1 MDMPLAL
8 ATIAADAER
17 GEMIFPT
24 NVDIAL
30 RVRRMLDDPDCAIE
44 PLSKLIST
52 EPVLSA
58 RVVAVANSIA
68 YNPYGRTSS
77 DLRSAVS
84 RIGMNTLRSLA
95 TAVVVRQMQ
104 AMPKTPALQAL
115 AQRLWL
121 HTTEVATLARVIAKK
136 VTHQDPEAA
145 FFAGVVH
152 EVGSFYLLSRAAD
165 FPDLLQEPLTAWRE
179 GGEAQLGRAVLKAL
193 AVPEPVLAALEVMWD
208 GFLAMPP
215 ASLGDTL
222 LLADELASQESPLAE
237 LAGLGR
243 QGDLGDLNLLIGEA
257 MLQSILADS
266 AEEMASLSAAL
277 QA

>member
-165 FPDLLQEPLTAWRE
+165 FPELLQEPFAAWRE
-179 GGEAQLGRAVLKAL
+179 GGEAQVGRAVLKAL

-243 QGDLGDLNLLIGEA
+243 QGALGDLNLLIGEE

>member
-165 FPDLLQEPLTAWRE
+165 FPELLQEPFAAWRE